1 MEEDEEADYDKTDA
15 PIINPLF
22 DAVVNNAL
30 NYIEIDDD
38 DIIDDD
44 DYHHNDDHNHSL
56 AITDDDDDATI
67 DIVNLGGD
75 DTI

>member
-1 MEEDEEADYDKTDA
+1 MIKRMHQST
-15 PIINPLF
+15 LF
-22 DAVVNNAL
+22 LDAVVNNAL

-44 DYHHNDDHNHSL
+44 DYYHNDDHNHSL

>member
-1 MEEDEEADYDKTDA
+1 MEEDEEAEYDKTDA
-15 PIINPLF
+15 PINPFL